1 MITLRFEGL
10 LTLEVVRN
18 ATVDAAQMAKERDC
32 FRVLTDMRETT
43 VKLSMVEVYNL
54 PKLTADIVSTTG
66 LQIYQYRRAVVI
78 SAEQELLPFFENVS
92 RNRHQNVKLFYTIE
106 SAEQWL
112 FEA

>member
-18 ATVDAAQMAKERDC
+18 ATVDVAQVAKERDC
-32 FRVLTDMRETT
+32 FRILTDMREAT

-54 PKLTADIVSTTG
+54 PKLTADIASTAG
-66 LQIYQYRRAVVI
+66 LQIFQYKRAMVI

-92 RNRHQNVKLFYTIE
+92 RNRHQKVKLFYTIE

-112 FEA
+112 FDS